1 MALMIS
7 RAFHLPLDVS
17 HILESF
23 VHREYHAALILKY
36 GRGIVCRR
44 ARRWDLGGS
53 TFPPMPPGFEIFAW
67 EIDFRRLKAGMEIAF
82 FRHTYIACVLTGV
95 TDDAFTYLHD
105 GVETSM
111 LFRLVFQAFLFV
123 ISPGP
128 YMQFVGRDRYT
139 GDLTDLPPL
148 QDGEQMSQT
157 EYDIREEH
165 YEMQCQ
171 LPCPPEPEEGEMEDF
186 EMMSRLISGEFW

>member
-23 VHREYHAALILKY
+23 AHQEHSAAFILKY
-36 GRGIVCRR
+36 GRGLTCRR
-44 ARRWDLGGS
+44 TRRWDLCGP
-53 TFPPMPPGFEIFAW
+53 TFPPMSPGFEIFAW
-67 EIDFRRLKAGMEIAF
+67 EIDFRRLVAGVEIAF
-82 FRHTYIACVLTGV
+82 FRCSYTACVLTGV

-111 LFRLVFQAFLFV
+111 LFRLVHRAFLFV
-123 ISPGP
+123 ISPGS

-139 GDLTDLPPL
+139 GDLSDLLPL
-148 QDGEQMSQT
+148 EDGEEMSQT
-157 EYDIREEH
+157 EYSIREAH
-165 YEMQCQ
+165 FEMQNQ
-171 LPCPPEPEEGEMEDF
+171 LPCPPEPEGSDMEDYD
-186 EMMSRLISGEFW
+186 EFW

>member
-23 VHREYHAALILKY
+23 VHREYHAAFILKY

-44 ARRWDLGGS
+44 VRQWDLGGS

-82 FRHTYIACVLTGV
+82 FRHTYIACVLAGV
-95 TDDAFTYLHD
+95 TDDAFTYISG
-105 GVETSM
+105 GVETAM
-111 LFRLVFQAFLFV
+111 TFRRANKAFLFV
-123 ISPGP
+123 VSPGP

-139 GDLTDLPPL
+139 GDLTDLRPL
-148 QDGEQMSQT
+148 KDGERMSQT
-157 EYDIREEH
+157 ECDIREA
-165 YEMQCQ
+165 YDEMQNQ
-171 LPCPPEPEEGEMEDF
+171 MPCFEPVEGDF
-186 EMMSRLISGEFW
+186 GSFSYDDYY